1 MSRSGQIRVKGT
13 GAVVAAAAVVLLSGL
28 CACSSTPLL
37 GGSPEPETPVNVAAP
52 SIVPPPV
59 DLAGRWQL
67 SAAAGGACMMNFA
80 DTPGPGAAQSPA
92 PQGAAAQGPVPQ
104 GTIAPGGGCP
114 GSFFLS
120 RKWTFENG
128 LLHIHDFKGK
138 PLAQMSYVGGHFEGQ
153 DASGSALTLSKQL

>member
-13 GAVVAAAAVVLLSGL
+13 GAVAAAAAFMLLTGL
-28 CACSSTPLL
+28 GACSSTNLL
-37 GGSPEPETPVNVAAP
+37 GSNPEPETPVNVAAP

-59 DLAGRWQL
+59 ELAGRWQL

-80 DTPGPGAAQSPA
+80 NTPGPGAAQSPA
-92 PQGAAAQGPVPQ
+92 PQG
-104 GTIAPGGGCP
+104 TIAPGGGCP
-114 GSFFLS
+114 GRFFTS

>member
-13 GAVVAAAAVVLLSGL
+13 GAVVAAAAVALLSGL
-28 CACSSTPLL
+28 CACSSTTLL

-52 SIVPPPV
+52 STVPPPV

-80 DTPGPGAAQSPA
+80 DTSGPGAAQSPA
-92 PQGAAAQGPVPQ
+92 PQAPTPQ

>member
-1 MSRSGQIRVKGT
+1 MTRPGHTRT
-13 GAVVAAAAVVLLSGL
+13 NGAGAVAAAAAFVLLTGL
-28 CACSSTPLL
+28 CACSSTNLL
-37 GGSPEPETPVNVAAP
+37 GGGPEPQTPPDVATP
-52 SIVPPPV
+52 STIPPPV

-80 DTPGPGAAQSPA
+80 DTPGGGAAQSPA
-92 PQGAAAQGPVPQ
+92 PQ

-114 GSFFLS
+114 GSFFMS

-138 PLAQMSYVGGHFEGQ
+138 PLAQMSYVGGHFEGH

>member
-28 CACSSTPLL
+28 GACSSTTLL
-37 GGSPEPETPVNVAAP
+37 GGGPEPQTQTPVNVAAP
-52 SIVPPPV
+52 STVPPPV

-80 DTPGPGAAQSPA
+80 DTPGPGAAQSPSL
-92 PQGAAAQGPVPQ
+92 PGPAPQ

>member
-1 MSRSGQIRVKGT
+1 MNS
-13 GAVVAAAAVVLLSGL
+13 AVAAAAAFVLLSGL
-28 CACSSTPLL
+28 CACSSTNFL
-37 GGSPEPETPVNVAAP
+37 GGSPEPNETQAGAAVAAP
-52 SIVPPPV
+52 TPPPV

-80 DTPGPGAAQSPA
+80 DTPGTGAAPSPA
-92 PQGAAAQGPVPQ
+92 PQ

-114 GSFFLS
+114 GSFFMS

-138 PLAQMSYVGGHFEGQ
+138 PLAQMSYVGGHFEGH